1 MIQEENVYEQNTQTG
16 AVARA
21 TEQNGEDCEAKE
33 APTVL
38 GKFKDVNALMRAY
51 SALEAEFTRRSQK
64 LKELER
70 KVGNCETAQNEK
82 TENGGV
88 EKLRM
93 HAEQRRREE
102 RDFDKFVAE
111 LGTANTCA
119 AKASKEAET
128 QSTSTLYEDGG
139 QNAEQMG
146 IDKTAEIQTQM
157 QVLPEK
163 QLFAGG
169 KVTEQDGASAPGT
182 EKTSVASVA
191 EDMKSGTLS
200 SEELFQKVKADE
212 GVRLRIIGEYLSS
225 IGKTAAPLMHGGT
238 GTLAVP
244 PVRPKSFGEAGA
256 MALRFFQ
263 KDGMEA

>member
-1 MIQEENVYEQNTQTG
+1 MIQEENVYEQDTQTG

-21 TEQNGEDCEAKE
+21 TRQNGEDCEAKE

-38 GKFKDVNALMRAY
+38 GKFKDVNALVRAY

-70 KVGNCETAQNEK
+70 KVGNCETAQSEK
-82 TENGGV
+82 SGNDGV

-93 HAEQRRREE
+93 HAAQRRREE

-119 AKASKEAET
+119 AEASKEAEK
-128 QSTSTLYEDGG
+128 QSTSTLYEDGE

-146 IDKTAEIQTQM
+146 IDKTAEIQTQTNM
-157 QVLPEK
+157 QVL
-163 QLFAGG
+163 AAG
-169 KVTEQDGASAPGT
+169 KVTEQDGVSAPDA
-182 EKTSVASVA
+182 EETSVASVA
-191 EDMKSGTLS
+191 NDMKSGALS
-200 SEELFQKVKADE
+200 SEELFQKAKEDE

-244 PVRPKSFGEAGA
+244 PVKPKSFGEAGA